1 MSKFKDFI
9 KKFKYLIIVVGIL
22 IVGCIFLIVKK
33 SFGVSTNTYT
43 RDELQKMLVSA
54 AVSYYYNNNYS
65 DYEQYLLDAD
75 VKYPDLSSS
84 NNECVLN
91 YKNYKNAT
99 KCVSENNHYPLVST
113 TFFRNLNITP
123 EEVSRS
129 NMYNTDCTGFTYLVY
144 NNVLGYDLSEF
155 YSFSGTADVVRIS
168 TDGVPDKRRAIS
180 SKSDYYEAVDKFGR
194 AWNST
199 GNLTRIANCLV
210 YKKGVRKSCI
220 FSSLSDEELKKY
232 NTDGE
237 YSKKGVSYVDSSNK
251 SELVYNYNFK
261 NLTYGNSTNY
271 TNYLTEWNTI
281 KKYFDKKN
289 SSFLMQPG
297 DMLKIAYTSNGHVMV
312 YVGEAF
318 NANDAGL
325 IHSTGTDGKPE
336 DFSVRYESNIYNYL
350 NDKLTNLKKDGD
362 KKRITSISIIRPINK
377 YCSTVDGKETC
388 TNNNISSNDKARV
401 AFSGTRVEQYV
412 VKDHRGIS
420 TYNSVDVGDTV
431 TYSIRL
437 EDKRKY
443 GYCSNSSKTKE
454 TCVCPK
460 NNPNCGL
467 EWIKTGYVYDNS
479 ENASFKI
486 KFTLPQG
493 TTISKCPKDFK
504 PIVNSDNS
512 IISCEGTT
520 SSKYSTF
527 GVVINSSSSGKI
539 GAGKFEVTYKG
550 STLTLETIELNVN
563 RTVNSND
570 VDKLNKTVGEF
581 KGKNYTY
588 STSDQISKNS
598 NINTT
603 TKFSSLD
610 FIKYIYYNN
619 FNIDL
624 SYLTGQKI
632 TDSLFFSWSKSNTE
646 KYKDVNY
653 TYNISAFFKK
663 DGTDNIS
670 KMLVDGMYGGKK
682 LIGNENAKRIKYIH
696 NKYFEVG
703 DIIVVSDKFIDNF
716 SHDRAGT
723 ALNFSL
729 TTIDPTKDF
738 KYYLVS
744 GFDSSGYP
752 NLINFDNNGINSCN
766 KDEKVFDG
774 DGNYLMNPRN
784 EDNKPYSYICS
795 FRVIK
800 HLLYSSNLFA
810 VLRPTK
816 LYNDVSY
823 NVTSHID
830 SNTVSNKLKYNDVY
844 DKKISTPTKKGY
856 NFDGW
861 YFDESFENK
870 AVKVNV
876 HTNHDIYAKF
886 SLAEYNLTI
895 DADGGTYSGDKSIK
909 IAYGSTYTLPAITKT
924 GYTFVGWEVT
934 GSGSSVNGNVF
945 KMGTE
950 NATVKAIWKA
960 NDKLVF
966 DNSLSVDA
974 NNKII
979 YNINAG
985 TIINSIL
992 NKIATN
998 GTITLYDNTSNV
1010 IDKTNK
1016 AGTGY
1021 IISFKFDSKT
1031 VNYVLV
1037 VTGDVTGDGNVTL
1050 LDVSNAF
1057 KENRNK
1063 TNNFDIYKRKA
1074 IDFDNNNTFDYN
1086 DILKQVVYY
1095 GNLRRR

>member
-9 KKFKYLIIVVGIL
+9 KRFKYLIIIVGIL
-22 IVGCIFLIVKK
+22 VVGCIFLIVKK

-54 AVSYYYNNNYS
+54 AVSYYYNNYYS
-65 DYEQYLLDAD
+65 DYEQYLLDTD
-75 VKYPDLSSS
+75 VKYPAPSKS
-84 NNECVLN
+84 NNTCVLD
-91 YKNYKNAT
+91 YKNAT
-99 KCVSENNHYPLVST
+99 NCVSNSNYYPLVST

-155 YSFSGTADVVRIS
+155 YSFSGTASVVRIG
-168 TDGVPDKRRAIS
+168 TDGVPDKIRAIS
-180 SKSDYYEAVDKFGR
+180 SKSDYDEAVDKFGR

-210 YKKGVRKSCI
+210 YKNGVRKSCI

-325 IHSTGTDGKPE
+325 IHSTGTDGSWE

-362 KKRITSISIIRPINK
+362 KSRIISISIIRPINK
-377 YCSTVDGKETC
+377 YCNKVDGKEIC
-388 TNNNISSNDKARV
+388 TNNNISSNDKARI
-401 AFSGTRVEQYV
+401 AFSGTRVEQYIT
-412 VKDHRGIS
+412 KDSRGIS

-431 TYSIRL
+431 TYGIRL

-443 GYCSNSSKTKE
+443 GYCSNSSKTKK
-454 TCVCPK
+454 TCVCPD

-493 TTISKCPKDFK
+493 TTISKYPTGFK
-504 PIVNSDNS
+504 KIVNSDNS
-512 IISCEGTT
+512 ISYEGTG
-520 SSKYSTF
+520 YRYPTF
-527 GVVINSSSSGKI
+527 DVIINSSDSGKI

-581 KGKNYTY
+581 KGNNYTY

-632 TDSLFFSWSKSNTE
+632 ADSLFFSWSESNTK
-646 KYKDVNY
+646 KYNGVNY
-653 TYNISAFFKK
+653 TYNVSAFFKK

-696 NKYFEVG
+696 HRYFEVG

-716 SHDRAGT
+716 SHDRDGT

-766 KDEKVFDG
+766 QDKKVFDG
-774 DGNYLMNPRN
+774 DGNYIMNN
-784 EDNKPYSYICS
+784 NYEYNCS
-795 FRVIK
+795 SRVIK
-800 HLLYSSNLFA
+800 QLLYSSNLFA

-823 NVTSHID
+823 SVTSHID

-844 DKKISTPTKKGY
+844 DEKITTPTKKGY

-861 YFDESFENK
+861 YFDESFKNK
-870 AVKVNV
+870 ASKVNL
-876 HTNHDIYAKF
+876 HTNHDIYAKY
-886 SLAEYNLTI
+886 SLAEYNLII
-895 DADGGTYSGDKSIK
+895 DVDGGTYSGDASIK
-909 IAYGSTYTLPAITKT
+909 ITYGSTYTLPAITKT

-934 GSGSSVNGNVF
+934 GSDSSVNGNVF

-998 GTITLYDNTSNV
+998 GTITLYDNNSNV

>member
-9 KKFKYLIIVVGIL
+9 KKFKYLIIIVGIL
-22 IVGCIFLIVKK
+22 VVGCIFLIVKK

-54 AVSYYYNNNYS
+54 AVSYYYNNYYS
-65 DYEQYLLDAD
+65 DYEQYLLDTD
-75 VKYPDLSSS
+75 VKYPAPSGS
-84 NNECVLN
+84 NNECVLD
-91 YKNYKNAT
+91 YKNAT
-99 KCVSENNHYPLVST
+99 NCVSKSNYYPLVST

-123 EEVSRS
+123 EEVGRS
-129 NMYNTDCTGFTYLVY
+129 NLYNTDCTGFTYLVY

-155 YSFSGTADVVRIS
+155 YSFSGTTNVVRIS
-168 TDGVPDKRRAIS
+168 TDGVPEKRRAVS
-180 SKSDYYEAVDKFGR
+180 SKSDYYETANKFGR
-194 AWNST
+194 IWNSN
-199 GNLTRIANCLV
+199 GNLGRITNCLV
-210 YKKGVRKSCI
+210 KNNGDRNACA
-220 FSSLSDEELKKY
+220 FNSLSDDELKKY
-232 NTDGE
+232 NIDGE
-237 YSKKGVSYVDSSNK
+237 YSKKGVSYVDRNNK

-261 NLTYGNSTNY
+261 NLTYGDSTNY
-271 TNYLTEWNTI
+271 ANYLTEWNNVI
-281 KKYFDKKN
+281 KYFDKSD

-297 DMLKIAYTSNGHVMV
+297 DMLKLTYTSNGHVMV

-318 NANDAGL
+318 NTNDAGL
-325 IHSTGTDGKPE
+325 IHSTGTDGSWE
-336 DFSVRYESNIYNYL
+336 DFSVRYERNVSEYL
-350 NDKLTNLKKDGD
+350 NYKLTNLKEKGD
-362 KKRITSISIIRPINK
+362 KSRITSISIIRPINK
-377 YCSTVDGKETC
+377 YCNTVDGKETC

-412 VKDHRGIS
+412 TKDGRGIS

-431 TYSIRL
+431 TYGISL

-443 GYCSNSSKTKE
+443 GYCSNSSKTKK
-454 TCVCPK
+454 TCVCPD

-467 EWIKTGYVYDNS
+467 EWIETGYVYDNS

-493 TTISKCPKDFK
+493 TTISKYPTGFK
-504 PIVNSDNS
+504 EIVNSDNS
-512 IISCEGTT
+512 ISYEGTG
-520 SSKYSTF
+520 YRYPTF
-527 GVVINSSSSGKI
+527 DVIINSSDSGKI
-539 GAGKFEVTYKG
+539 GTGKFEVTYKG

-570 VDKLNKTVGEF
+570 VDKLNNMVNNF
-581 KGKNYTY
+581 KGTY
-588 STSDQISKNS
+588 STSDQISKTS
-598 NINTT
+598 NINIT

-632 TDSLFFSWSKSNTE
+632 TDSLFFSWSQSNTKE
-646 KYKDVNY
+646 YNGVNY
-653 TYNISAFFKK
+653 TYNVSAFFKK

-696 NKYFEVG
+696 HRYFEVG

-716 SHDRAGT
+716 SHDRDGT

-729 TTIDPTKDF
+729 TTIDPAKDF
-738 KYYLVS
+738 KYYLVN

-766 KDEKVFDG
+766 QDKKVFDG
-774 DGNYLMNPRN
+774 DGNYIMNN
-784 EDNKPYSYICS
+784 NYEYNCS
-795 FRVIK
+795 SRVIK
-800 HLLYSSNLFA
+800 QLLYSSNLFA

-816 LYNDVSY
+816 LYNDVFYS
-823 NVTSHID
+823 VTSHID

-844 DKKISTPTKKGY
+844 DEKITTPTKKGY

-909 IAYGSTYTLPAITKT
+909 IAYGSTYTLPTITKT
-924 GYTFVGWEVT
+924 GYTFVRWEVT
-934 GSGSSVNGNVF
+934 GSGSSVNSNVF
-945 KMGTE
+945 TMGTE
-950 NATVKAIWKA
+950 DATVKALWKA

-966 DNSLSVDA
+966 DSSLSVDA

-998 GTITLYDNTSNV
+998 GTITLYDNNSNV

-1095 GNLRRR
+1095 SDLKRR

>member
-9 KKFKYLIIVVGIL
+9 KKFKYLIIIVGIL
-22 IVGCIFLIVKK
+22 VVGCIFLIVKK

-54 AVSYYYNNNYS
+54 AVSYYYNNYYS
-65 DYEQYLLDAD
+65 DYEQYLLDTD
-75 VKYPDLSSS
+75 VKYPAPSGS
-84 NNECVLN
+84 NNECVLD
-91 YKNYKNAT
+91 YKNAT
-99 KCVSENNHYPLVST
+99 NCVSKSNYYPLVST

-123 EEVSRS
+123 EEVGRS
-129 NMYNTDCTGFTYLVY
+129 NLYNTDCTGFTYLVY

-155 YSFSGTADVVRIS
+155 YSFSGTTNVVRIS
-168 TDGVPDKRRAIS
+168 TDGVPEKRRAVS
-180 SKSDYYEAVDKFGR
+180 SKSDYYETANKFGR
-194 AWNST
+194 IWNSN
-199 GNLTRIANCLV
+199 GNLGRITNCLV
-210 YKKGVRKSCI
+210 KNNGDRNACA
-220 FSSLSDEELKKY
+220 FNSLSDDELKKY
-232 NTDGE
+232 NIDGE
-237 YSKKGVSYVDSSNK
+237 YSKKGVSYVDRNNK

-261 NLTYGNSTNY
+261 NLTYGDSTNY
-271 TNYLTEWNTI
+271 ANYLTEWNNVI
-281 KKYFDKKN
+281 KYFDKSD

-297 DMLKIAYTSNGHVMV
+297 DMLKLTYTSNGHVMV

-318 NANDAGL
+318 NTNDAGL
-325 IHSTGTDGKPE
+325 IHSTGTDGSWE
-336 DFSVRYESNIYNYL
+336 DFSVRYERNVSEYL
-350 NDKLTNLKKDGD
+350 NYKLTNLKEKGD
-362 KKRITSISIIRPINK
+362 KSRITSISIIRPINK
-377 YCSTVDGKETC
+377 YCNTVDGKETC

-412 VKDHRGIS
+412 TKDGRGIS

-431 TYSIRL
+431 TYGISL

-443 GYCSNSSKTKE
+443 GYCSNSSKTKK
-454 TCVCPK
+454 TCVCPD

-467 EWIKTGYVYDNS
+467 EWIETGYVYDNS

-493 TTISKCPKDFK
+493 TTISKYPTGFK
-504 PIVNSDNS
+504 EIVNSDNS
-512 IISCEGTT
+512 ISYEGTG
-520 SSKYSTF
+520 YRYPTF
-527 GVVINSSSSGKI
+527 DVIINSSDSGKI
-539 GAGKFEVTYKG
+539 GTGKFEVTYKG

-570 VDKLNKTVGEF
+570 VDKLNNMVNNF
-581 KGKNYTY
+581 KGTY
-588 STSDQISKNS
+588 STSDQISKTS
-598 NINTT
+598 NINIT

-632 TDSLFFSWSKSNTE
+632 TDSLFFSWSQSNTKE
-646 KYKDVNY
+646 YNGVNY
-653 TYNISAFFKK
+653 TYNVSAFFKK

-696 NKYFEVG
+696 HRYFEVG

-716 SHDRAGT
+716 SHDRDGT

-729 TTIDPTKDF
+729 TTIDPAKDF
-738 KYYLVS
+738 KYYLVN

-766 KDEKVFDG
+766 QDKKVFDG
-774 DGNYLMNPRN
+774 DGNYIMNN
-784 EDNKPYSYICS
+784 NYEYNCS
-795 FRVIK
+795 SRVIK
-800 HLLYSSNLFA
+800 QLLYSSNLFA

-816 LYNDVSY
+816 LYNDVFYS
-823 NVTSHID
+823 VTSHID

-844 DKKISTPTKKGY
+844 DEKITTPTKKGY

-909 IAYGSTYTLPAITKT
+909 IAYGSTYTLPTITKT
-924 GYTFVGWEVT
+924 GYTFVRWEVT
-934 GSGSSVNGNVF
+934 GSGSSVNSNVF
-945 KMGTE
+945 TMGTE
-950 NATVKAIWKA
+950 DATVKAIWKA

-998 GTITLYDNTSNV
+998 GTITLYDNNSNV

-1095 GNLRRR
+1095 SDLKRR

>member
-54 AVSYYYNNNYS
+54 AVSYYY
-65 DYEQYLLDAD
+65 
-75 VKYPDLSSS
+75 
-84 NNECVLN
+84 
-91 YKNYKNAT
+91 
-99 KCVSENNHYPLVST
+99 PLVST

-155 YSFSGTADVVRIS
+155 YSFSGTASVVRIG
-168 TDGVPDKRRAIS
+168 TDGVPDKIRAIS
-180 SKSDYYEAVDKFGR
+180 SKSDYDEAVDKFGR

-210 YKKGVRKSCI
+210 YKNGVRKSCI

-325 IHSTGTDGKPE
+325 IHSTGTDGSWE

-412 VKDHRGIS
+412 VKDGRGIS

-431 TYSIRL
+431 TYGIRL
-437 EDKRKY
+437 GDKRKY
-443 GYCSNSSKTKE
+443 GYCSNSSKTKK
-454 TCVCPK
+454 TCVCPD

-493 TTISKCPKDFK
+493 TTISKCPKDFG

-512 IISCEGTT
+512 IISCEGTA
-520 SSKYSTF
+520 SSEYSTF

-632 TDSLFFSWSKSNTE
+632 ADSLFFSWSESNTK
-646 KYKDVNY
+646 KYNGVNY
-653 TYNISAFFKK
+653 TYNVSAFFKK

-696 NKYFEVG
+696 HRYFEVG

-716 SHDRAGT
+716 SHDRDGT

-766 KDEKVFDG
+766 QDKKVFDG
-774 DGNYLMNPRN
+774 DGNYIMNN
-784 EDNKPYSYICS
+784 NYEYNCS
-795 FRVIK
+795 SRVIK
-800 HLLYSSNLFA
+800 QLLYSSNLFA

-823 NVTSHID
+823 SVTSHID

-844 DKKISTPTKKGY
+844 DEKITTPTKKGY

-861 YFDESFENK
+861 YFDESFKNK
-870 AVKVNV
+870 ASKVNL
-876 HTNHDIYAKF
+876 HTNHDIYAKY
-886 SLAEYNLTI
+886 SLAEYNLII
-895 DADGGTYSGDKSIK
+895 DVDGGTYSGDASIK
-909 IAYGSTYTLPAITKT
+909 ITYGSTYTLPAITKT

-934 GSGSSVNGNVF
+934 GSDSSVNGNVF

-985 TIINSIL
+985 TIISSIL

-998 GTITLYDNTSNV
+998 GTITLYDNDSNV

>member
-9 KKFKYLIIVVGIL
+9 KKFKYLIIIVGIL
-22 IVGCIFLIVKK
+22 VVGCIFLIVKK

-54 AVSYYYNNNYS
+54 AVSYYYNNYYS
-65 DYEQYLLDAD
+65 DYEQYLLDTD
-75 VKYPDLSSS
+75 VKYPAPSGS
-84 NNECVLN
+84 NNECVLD
-91 YKNYKNAT
+91 YKNAT
-99 KCVSENNHYPLVST
+99 NCVSKSNYYPLVST

-123 EEVSRS
+123 EEVGRS
-129 NMYNTDCTGFTYLVY
+129 NLYNTDCTGFTYLVY

-155 YSFSGTADVVRIS
+155 YSFSGTTNVVRIS
-168 TDGVPDKRRAIS
+168 TDGVPEKRRAVS
-180 SKSDYYEAVDKFGR
+180 SKSDYYETANKFGR
-194 AWNST
+194 IWNSN
-199 GNLTRIANCLV
+199 GNLGRITNCLV
-210 YKKGVRKSCI
+210 KNNGDRNACA
-220 FSSLSDEELKKY
+220 FNSLSDDELKKY
-232 NTDGE
+232 NIDGE
-237 YSKKGVSYVDSSNK
+237 YSKKGVSYVDRNNK

-261 NLTYGNSTNY
+261 NLTYGDSTNY
-271 TNYLTEWNTI
+271 ANYLTEWNNVI
-281 KKYFDKKN
+281 KYFDKSD

-297 DMLKIAYTSNGHVMV
+297 DMLKLTYTSNGHVMV

-318 NANDAGL
+318 NTNDAGL
-325 IHSTGTDGKPE
+325 IHSTGTDGSWE
-336 DFSVRYESNIYNYL
+336 DFSVRYERNVSEYL
-350 NDKLTNLKKDGD
+350 NYKLTNLKEKGD
-362 KKRITSISIIRPINK
+362 KSRITSISIIRPINK
-377 YCSTVDGKETC
+377 YCNTVDGKETC

-412 VKDHRGIS
+412 TKDGRGIS

-431 TYSIRL
+431 TYGISL

-443 GYCSNSSKTKE
+443 GYCSNSSKTKK
-454 TCVCPK
+454 TCVCPD

-467 EWIKTGYVYDNS
+467 EWIETGYVYDNS

-493 TTISKCPKDFK
+493 TTISKYPTGFK
-504 PIVNSDNS
+504 EIVNSDNS
-512 IISCEGTT
+512 ISYEGTG
-520 SSKYSTF
+520 YRYPTF
-527 GVVINSSSSGKI
+527 DVIINSSDSGKI
-539 GAGKFEVTYKG
+539 GTGKFEVTYKG

-570 VDKLNKTVGEF
+570 VDKLNNMVNNF
-581 KGKNYTY
+581 KGTY
-588 STSDQISKNS
+588 STSDQISKTS
-598 NINTT
+598 NINIT

-632 TDSLFFSWSKSNTE
+632 TDSLFFSWSQSNTKE
-646 KYKDVNY
+646 YNGVNY
-653 TYNISAFFKK
+653 TYNVSAFFKK

-696 NKYFEVG
+696 HRYFEVG

-716 SHDRAGT
+716 SHDRDGT

-729 TTIDPTKDF
+729 TTIDPAKDF
-738 KYYLVS
+738 KYYLVN

-766 KDEKVFDG
+766 QDKKVFDG
-774 DGNYLMNPRN
+774 DGNYIMNN
-784 EDNKPYSYICS
+784 NYEYNCS
-795 FRVIK
+795 SRVIK
-800 HLLYSSNLFA
+800 QLLYSSNLFA

-816 LYNDVSY
+816 LYNDVFYS
-823 NVTSHID
+823 VTSHID

-844 DKKISTPTKKGY
+844 DEKITTPTKKGY

-909 IAYGSTYTLPAITKT
+909 IAYGSTYTLPTITKT
-924 GYTFVGWEVT
+924 GYTFVRWEVT

-998 GTITLYDNTSNV
+998 GTITLYDNNSNV

>member
-9 KKFKYLIIVVGIL
+9 KKFKYLIIIVGIL
-22 IVGCIFLIVKK
+22 VVGCIFLIVKK

-54 AVSYYYNNNYS
+54 AVSYYYNNYYS
-65 DYEQYLLDAD
+65 DYEQYLLDTD
-75 VKYPDLSSS
+75 VKYPAPSGS
-84 NNECVLN
+84 NNECVLD
-91 YKNYKNAT
+91 YKNAT
-99 KCVSENNHYPLVST
+99 NCVSKSNYYPLVST

-123 EEVSRS
+123 EEVGRS
-129 NMYNTDCTGFTYLVY
+129 NLYNTDCTGFTYLVY

-155 YSFSGTADVVRIS
+155 YSFSGTTNVVRIS
-168 TDGVPDKRRAIS
+168 TDGVPEKRRAVS
-180 SKSDYYEAVDKFGR
+180 SKSDYYETANKFGR
-194 AWNST
+194 IWNSN
-199 GNLTRIANCLV
+199 GNLGRITNCLV
-210 YKKGVRKSCI
+210 KNNGDRNACA
-220 FSSLSDEELKKY
+220 FNSLSDDELKKY
-232 NTDGE
+232 NIDGE
-237 YSKKGVSYVDSSNK
+237 YSKKGVSYVDRNNK

-261 NLTYGNSTNY
+261 NLTYGDSTNY
-271 TNYLTEWNTI
+271 ANYLTEWNNVI
-281 KKYFDKKN
+281 KYFDKSD

-297 DMLKIAYTSNGHVMV
+297 DMLKLAYTSNGHVMV

-318 NANDAGL
+318 NTNDAGL
-325 IHSTGTDGKPE
+325 IHSTGTDGSWE
-336 DFSVRYESNIYNYL
+336 DFSVRYERNVSEYL
-350 NDKLTNLKKDGD
+350 NYKLTNLKEKGD
-362 KKRITSISIIRPINK
+362 KSRITSISIIRPINK

-412 VKDHRGIS
+412 TKDGRGIS

-431 TYSIRL
+431 TYGISL

-443 GYCSNSSKTKE
+443 GYCSNSSKTKK
-454 TCVCPK
+454 TCVCPD

-467 EWIKTGYVYDNS
+467 EWIETGYVYDNS

-493 TTISKCPKDFK
+493 TTISKYPAGFK
-504 PIVNSDNS
+504 KIVNSDNS
-512 IISCEGTT
+512 ISYEGTG
-520 SSKYSTF
+520 YRYPTF
-527 GVVINSSSSGKI
+527 DVIINSSDSGKI
-539 GAGKFEVTYKG
+539 GTGKFEVTYKG

-570 VDKLNKTVGEF
+570 VDKLNNTVNNF
-581 KGKNYTY
+581 KGTY
-588 STSDQISKNS
+588 STSDQISKTS

-632 TDSLFFSWSKSNTE
+632 ADSLFFSWSQSNTKE
-646 KYKDVNY
+646 YNGVNY
-653 TYNISAFFKK
+653 TYNVSAFFKK

-696 NKYFEVG
+696 HRYFEVG

-716 SHDRAGT
+716 SHDRDGT

-729 TTIDPTKDF
+729 TTIDPAKDF
-738 KYYLVS
+738 KYYLVN

-766 KDEKVFDG
+766 QDKKVFDG
-774 DGNYLMNPRN
+774 DGNYIMNN
-784 EDNKPYSYICS
+784 NYEYNCS
-795 FRVIK
+795 SRVIK
-800 HLLYSSNLFA
+800 QLLYSSNLFA

-823 NVTSHID
+823 SVTSHID

-844 DKKISTPTKKGY
+844 DEKITTPTKKGY

-909 IAYGSTYTLPAITKT
+909 IAYGSTYTLPTITKT
-924 GYTFVGWEVT
+924 GYTFVRWEVT
-934 GSGSSVNGNVF
+934 GSGSSVDGNVF

-950 NATVKAIWKA
+950 DATVKAIWKA

-966 DNSLSVDA
+966 DSSLSVDA

-998 GTITLYDNTSNV
+998 GTITLYDNNSNV

-1016 AGTGY
+1016 ACTGY

-1074 IDFDNNNTFDYN
+1074 IDFDSNNTFDYN

-1095 GNLRRR
+1095 SDLKRR

>member
-9 KKFKYLIIVVGIL
+9 KKFKYLIIIVGIL
-22 IVGCIFLIVKK
+22 VVGCIFLIVKK

-54 AVSYYYNNNYS
+54 AVSYYYNNYYS
-65 DYEQYLLDAD
+65 DYEQYLLDTD
-75 VKYPDLSSS
+75 VKYPAPSGS
-84 NNECVLN
+84 NNECVLD
-91 YKNYKNAT
+91 YKNAT
-99 KCVSENNHYPLVST
+99 NCVSKSNYYPLVST

-123 EEVSRS
+123 EEVGRS
-129 NMYNTDCTGFTYLVY
+129 NLYNTDCTGFTYLVY

-155 YSFSGTADVVRIS
+155 YSFSGTTNVVRIS
-168 TDGVPDKRRAIS
+168 TDGVPEKRRAVS
-180 SKSDYYEAVDKFGR
+180 SKSDYYETANKFGR
-194 AWNST
+194 IWNSN
-199 GNLTRIANCLV
+199 GNLGRITNCLV
-210 YKKGVRKSCI
+210 KNNGDRNACA
-220 FSSLSDEELKKY
+220 FNSLSDDELKKY
-232 NTDGE
+232 NIDGE
-237 YSKKGVSYVDSSNK
+237 YSKKGVSYVYRNNK

-261 NLTYGNSTNY
+261 NLTYGDSTNY
-271 TNYLTEWNTI
+271 ANYLTEWNNVI
-281 KKYFDKKN
+281 KYFDKSD

-297 DMLKIAYTSNGHVMV
+297 DMLKLTYTSNGHVMV

-318 NANDAGL
+318 NTNDAGL
-325 IHSTGTDGKPE
+325 IHSTGTDGSWE
-336 DFSVRYESNIYNYL
+336 DFSVRYERNVSEYL
-350 NDKLTNLKKDGD
+350 NYKLTNLKEKGD
-362 KKRITSISIIRPINK
+362 KSRITSISIIRPINK
-377 YCSTVDGKETC
+377 YCNTVDGKETC

-412 VKDHRGIS
+412 TKDGRGIS

-431 TYSIRL
+431 TYGISL

-443 GYCSNSSKTKE
+443 GYCSNSSKTKK
-454 TCVCPK
+454 TCVCPD

-467 EWIKTGYVYDNS
+467 EWIETGYVYDNS

-493 TTISKCPKDFK
+493 TTISKYPTGFK
-504 PIVNSDNS
+504 EIVNSDNS
-512 IISCEGTT
+512 ISYEGTG
-520 SSKYSTF
+520 YRYPTF
-527 GVVINSSSSGKI
+527 DVIINSSDSGKI
-539 GAGKFEVTYKG
+539 GTGKFEVTYKG

-570 VDKLNKTVGEF
+570 VDKLNNMVNNF
-581 KGKNYTY
+581 KGTY
-588 STSDQISKNS
+588 STSDQISKTS
-598 NINTT
+598 NINIT

-632 TDSLFFSWSKSNTE
+632 TDSLFFSWSQSNTKE
-646 KYKDVNY
+646 YNGVNY
-653 TYNISAFFKK
+653 TYNVSAFFKK

-696 NKYFEVG
+696 HRYFEVG

-716 SHDRAGT
+716 SHDRDGT

-729 TTIDPTKDF
+729 TTIDPAKDF
-738 KYYLVS
+738 KYYLVN

-766 KDEKVFDG
+766 QDKKVFDG
-774 DGNYLMNPRN
+774 DGNYIMNN
-784 EDNKPYSYICS
+784 NYEYNCS
-795 FRVIK
+795 SRVIK
-800 HLLYSSNLFA
+800 QLLYSSNLFA

-816 LYNDVSY
+816 LYNDVFYS
-823 NVTSHID
+823 VTSHID

-844 DKKISTPTKKGY
+844 DEKITTPTKKGY

-909 IAYGSTYTLPAITKT
+909 IAYGSTYTLPTITKT
-924 GYTFVGWEVT
+924 GYTFVRWEVT
-934 GSGSSVNGNVF
+934 GSGSSVNSNVF
-945 KMGTE
+945 TMGTE
-950 NATVKAIWKA
+950 DATVKALWKA

-966 DNSLSVDA
+966 DSSLSVDA

-998 GTITLYDNTSNV
+998 GTITLYDNNSNV

-1095 GNLRRR
+1095 SDLKRR